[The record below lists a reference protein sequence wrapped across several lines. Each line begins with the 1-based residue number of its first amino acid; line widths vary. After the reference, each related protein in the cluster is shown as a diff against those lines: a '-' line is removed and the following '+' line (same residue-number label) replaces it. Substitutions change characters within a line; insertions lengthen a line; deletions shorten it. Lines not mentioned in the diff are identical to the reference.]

1 MNQPGPTGQVRRNR
15 EIKLDG
21 ILVITHATRIRH
33 GSLTLHTQH
42 SHNTDTTQ
50 MVDNPALVNL
60 DAAWRHVPRAT
71 RGRGGNSERCPEPCI
86 VLIDDAHL
94 VADDSQ
100 VLARVLALPD
110 SPLLFIVAGRNNDL
124 RTLYSHWTGQIR
136 KSRLGVLLVP
146 DADYDGD
153 LLGVRLPRHPAAT
166 VNKGTLKYSLTYRTI
181 KQPLSGDVLEA
192 VTSARSCPDAT
203 WDDTAK
209 VVPHSPALTSID
221 AKCGW
226 TITLKTLPQ
235 EEPVTVTAKF
245 PATEA
250 AISNQSNLQ
259 TWLQNQQQ
267 ATDKAL
273 NNDAVTSTAYSLQR
287 LQTMRIKIP
296 PASQGRIRDPGD
308 DPGHLAGRRERDDA
322 DLHHAF
328 QLKSDE
334 HPHRHHR
341 R

>member
-1 MNQPGPTGQVRRNR
+1 MMRTWLPTTVRSWHECWPFR
-15 EIKLDG
+15 
-21 ILVITHATRIRH
+21 TR
-33 GSLTLHTQH
+33 LYCL
-42 SHNTDTTQ
+42 
-50 MVDNPALVNL
+50 
-60 DAAWRHVPRAT
+60 
-71 RGRGGNSERCPEPCI
+71 
-86 VLIDDAHL
+86 
-94 VADDSQ
+94 
-100 VLARVLALPD
+100 
-110 SPLLFIVAGRNNDL
+110 IVAGRNNDL

-153 LLGVRLPRHPAAT
+153 LLDVRLPRHPAAT
-166 VNKGTLKYSLTYRTI
+166 VNKGTLKYSITYRTI
-181 KQPLSGDVLEA
+181 KQPLSGDVLEV

-203 WDDTAK
+203 WDGTAK

-250 AISNQSNLQ
+250 AISNQANLQ

-296 PASQGRIRDPGD
+296 PRVKEKSAIPVTILGTWPGGENEMT
-308 DPGHLAGRRERDDA
+308 PI
-322 DLHHAF
+322 
-328 QLKSDE
+328 
-334 HPHRHHR
+334 
-341 R
+341 